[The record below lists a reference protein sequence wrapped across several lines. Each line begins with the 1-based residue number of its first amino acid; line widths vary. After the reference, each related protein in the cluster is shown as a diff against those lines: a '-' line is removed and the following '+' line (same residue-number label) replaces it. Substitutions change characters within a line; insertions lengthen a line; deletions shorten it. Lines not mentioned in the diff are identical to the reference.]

1 MEVKGKLVEIF
12 ETIQVSAS
20 FKKRE
25 FVLEYAENPQYPE
38 VIKFEM
44 IQDKCDLLD
53 AYQVGQEVNVAFN
66 LKGRKWVDPK
76 GESIVRAL
84 ICRAY
89 LPKQF
94 DYLKQEYKFHY
105 NSDFSSIQT

>member
-44 IQDKCDLLD
+44 I
-53 AYQVGQEVNVAFN
+53 
-66 LKGRKWVDPK
+66 
-76 GESIVRAL
+76 
-84 ICRAY
+84 
-89 LPKQF
+89 
-94 DYLKQEYKFHY
+94 
-105 NSDFSSIQT
+105 